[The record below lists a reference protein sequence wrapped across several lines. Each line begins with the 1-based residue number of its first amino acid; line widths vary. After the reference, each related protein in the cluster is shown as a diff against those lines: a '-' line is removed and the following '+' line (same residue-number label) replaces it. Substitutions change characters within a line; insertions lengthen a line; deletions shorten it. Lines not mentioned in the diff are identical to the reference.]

1 MLIHLKSI
9 VKYLGRYLVR
19 APIAEYK
26 ITYYDNEK
34 VTFSLMTELHPKSWT
49 QDWRCSFF
57 VGKLTKEDKIEIYEN
72 KKYSYW

>member
-34 VTFSLMTELHPKSWT
+34 VTFSFNDLAH
-49 QDWRCSFF
+49 
-57 VGKLTKEDKIEIYEN
+57 N
-72 KKYSYW
+72 KKKIYLTMDIEKFVQQILIHINKKIGAVAN